1 MGLGL
6 DAQVLDILS
15 FGSDSL
21 VINVLGDTL
30 STPDGDGPRLGA
42 YISELGFHGVVSRE

>member
-21 VINVLGDTL
+21 VINVLRDIL
-30 STPDGDGPRLGA
+30 ATPDGDGPRLG
-42 YISELGFHGVVSRE
+42 V